1 MAEPRDSEAYFK
13 DMQLWKERIE
23 KNRASELQRKQ
34 EKELEGYTFKP
45 VLNKKSVRMAKNQKR
60 QPIQER

>member
-1 MAEPRDSEAYFK
+1 
-13 DMQLWKERIE
+13 MQLWKERIE